1 MNPDTPTRAGAL
13 DAFAVP
19 SLVNGKRVPR
29 SAPKTI
35 EAQPAADAA
44 PPPAPPSPAP
54 TAAAPTAAPAAA
66 PEAST
71 GQRFIGAD
79 TLRAYDEA
87 ARVLGEL
94 VPMLGLGED
103 TSIAALPASISK
115 LLADCKLF
123 ERCWRE
129 TEDAFDKLVD
139 QFDELAKVIEDAT
152 GVRPEPGGDLTA
164 IAQLLRTPSVPAEH
178 QQFATALAAAP
189 GQPIHI
195 HVHVGGAA

>member
-71 GQRFIGAD
+71 GQCLVSAD

-103 TSIAALPASISK
+103 TSIAALPATISK

-123 ERCWRE
+123 ERHWRE
-129 TEDAFDKLVD
+129 AEDAFDNLVD
-139 QFDELAKVIEDAT
+139 QFDELAKVIEGAT
-152 GVRPEPGGDLTA
+152 GVRPEPGDDLTA

-178 QQFATALAAAP
+178 QQSATALAAGP